1 MQVKIRH
8 LEVCVPSEGGGEG
21 DFLGVNADRKT
32 RVRCHFF
39 GWNLQR
45 RFGENSVYGSFC
57 RIKSLVLP
65 VNKGVSEFK
74 QLGAKIVKKTASMGH
89 FAG

>member
-1 MQVKIRH
+1 
-8 LEVCVPSEGGGEG
+8 L
-21 DFLGVNADRKT
+21 
-32 RVRCHFF
+32 
-39 GWNLQR
+39 
-45 RFGENSVYGSFC
+45 VYGSFC

-74 QLGAKIVKKTASMGH
+74 QLGAKIVKKKASMGH